1 MVGSHGR
8 RGSCRTREACVFKA
22 VTFMPAFAGMAN
34 GLTARDGRK
43 KMSNGMHRHG
53 FIVKNHNF
61 SSEIYNPLY
70 LSYLVY
76 AVNLCRVFQMT
87 IT

>member
-1 MVGSHGR
+1 MAYGMGR
-8 RGSCRTREACVFKA
+8 WL
-22 VTFMPAFAGMAN
+22 MAY
-34 GLTARDGRK
+34 GLWTRDGET
-43 KMSNGMHRHG
+43 KMPNGMHRHG

-70 LSYLVY
+70 LSYLVC